1 MEVYI
6 VGRLYMDENALF
18 FGNILHISI
27 FLDLL
32 LLLFSLVD
40 NRYNFNPTT
49 GMAILDQWWTSIA
62 AYPNIVG
69 LAVGTTLINGSLQT
83 TVF

>member
-1 MEVYI
+1 MK
-6 VGRLYMDENALF
+6 MPF
-18 FGNILHISI
+18 FGNIISI

-32 LLLFSLVD
+32 LFLFSLVV
-40 NRYNFNPTT
+40 NRYNFNQTT
-49 GMAILDQWWTSIA
+49 GMAILDQRWTSLA